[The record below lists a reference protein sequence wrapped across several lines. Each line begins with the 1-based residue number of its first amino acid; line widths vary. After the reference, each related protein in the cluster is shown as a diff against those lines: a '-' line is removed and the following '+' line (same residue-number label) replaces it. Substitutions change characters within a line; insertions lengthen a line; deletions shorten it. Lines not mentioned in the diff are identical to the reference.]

1 MYFNIKQMSSLDDD
15 KIKECKIIFD
25 MLDKDKD
32 TKITTKELGDCLRIC
47 GAAPSQQELEMIIQ
61 ELEENNNNLISFDK
75 FLVFYEKILSNQ
87 DSEEDIINELKKLDK
102 KGNGTISEKDLRD
115 LMKNYGNA
123 LSQNEIEDIIQE
135 ANVQN
140 GYINIE
146 RFAKILLGNI

>member
-1 MYFNIKQMSSLDDD
+1 MSSLDDD

-123 LSQNEIEDIIQE
+123 LSQNEINDIIQE

>member
-1 MYFNIKQMSSLDDD
+1 MSSLDDD

-61 ELEENNNNLISFDK
+61 ELEENNNNLISFEK
-75 FLVFYEKILSNQ
+75 FLAYYEKVLNNQ
-87 DSEEDIINELKKLDK
+87 DSEEDIINEFKKMDK
-102 KGNGTISEKDLRD
+102 KGDGTISEKDLRD

-135 ANVQN
+135 ANVEN

-146 RFAKILLGNI
+146 RFTKILLGNI

>member
-1 MYFNIKQMSSLDDD
+1 MSSLDDD

-75 FLVFYEKILSNQ
+75 FLVYYEKVLNNQ
-87 DSEEDIINELKKLDK
+87 DSEEDIINEFKKMDK
-102 KGNGTISEKDLRD
+102 IGNGTISEKDLRD

>member
-1 MYFNIKQMSSLDDD
+1 MSSLDDD

-75 FLVFYEKILSNQ
+75 FLVYYEKVLNNQ
-87 DSEEDIINELKKLDK
+87 DSEEDIINEFKKMDK
-102 KGNGTISEKDLRD
+102 IGNGTISEKDLRD

-135 ANVQN
+135 ANVEN

-146 RFAKILLGNI
+146 RFTKILLGNI

>member
-1 MYFNIKQMSSLDDD
+1 MSSLDDD

-123 LSQNEIEDIIQE
+123 LSQNEIQDIIQE